1 MDQKK
6 CAVVTGGMSGI
17 GKRIAEGF
25 RAEGYKVI
33 VVDRIQ
39 GADLLVDLS
48 VPEAAEQA
56 ATGLFRNHRVDVL
69 VNNAGVSTFSPLVE
83 TSTEDFLHVLH
94 TNLTSQFIFSREMIR
109 HHKGS
114 WGRIINISS
123 TRQSM
128 SEAGTESYSASKGGI
143 YSLTHALM
151 MSTAGLENFTVNS
164 ISPGW
169 IHTTDDPLREIDHD
183 QHPSGRVGRPEDIWR
198 ACKYLTAVEND
209 FVNGENLVI
218 DGGMTRKMIY
228 SH

>member
-1 MDQKK
+1 MDRKK
-6 CAVVTGGMSGI
+6 CAVVTGGMRGI

-25 RAEGYKVI
+25 RAEGFDVV
-33 VVDRIQ
+33 VVDRIE
-39 GADLLVDLS
+39 GADIIVDLGD
-48 VPEAAEQA
+48 PQAAEHA
-56 ATGLFRNHRVDVL
+56 AAGLFRNHEVDVL
-69 VNNAGVSTFSPLVE
+69 VNNAGVSTFSPLEE
-83 TSTEDFLHVLH
+83 TATEDFIRILH
-94 TNLTSQFIFSREMIR
+94 TNLTSQFIFSREMVR
-109 HHKGS
+109 HHRGS

-151 MSTAGLENFTVNS
+151 MSTAEIDGFTVNS

-169 IHTTDDPLREIDHD
+169 IHTTDDSLRKIDHE

-198 ACKYLTAVEND
+198 ACKYLSDPEND
-209 FVNGENLVI
+209 FINGENLVI